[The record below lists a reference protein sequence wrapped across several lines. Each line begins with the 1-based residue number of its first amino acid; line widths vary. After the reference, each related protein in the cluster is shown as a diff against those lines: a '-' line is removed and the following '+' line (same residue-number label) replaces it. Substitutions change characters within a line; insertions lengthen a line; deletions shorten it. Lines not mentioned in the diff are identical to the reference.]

1 MQSVVRRSSGRVP
14 FLADDWALQPGRRIE
29 ELPADEA
36 LVRGALDAT
45 LPMKCLGTGGER
57 RGEEEE
63 VVAADRR
70 ERGRFGR
77 EEGQTATVKIFGSV
91 RGDAAAPFF
100 ATSPSA
106 CVESCWGGKSL
117 HLLRTLIGPF
127 HRHLISAYVICHH
140 LMSA

>member
-14 FLADDWALQPGRRIE
+14 FLADDWALRPGRRIE

-63 VVAADRR
+63 EAAAAADRR
-70 ERGRFGR
+70 ERGR
-77 EEGQTATVKIFGSV
+77 V
-91 RGDAAAPFF
+91 RMRRGINND
-100 ATSPSA
+100 
-106 CVESCWGGKSL
+106 G
-117 HLLRTLIGPF
+117 
-127 HRHLISAYVICHH
+127 
-140 LMSA
+140 